1 MVAPLPEG
9 WKAYRDPATNGIYYA
24 APDGKT
30 QWQAPPPPAPTQEMP
45 SLGQAAAV
53 GMTHKQQGDL
63 IAALQALAQQAQQP
77 VQLAQQVD
85 ALGRQVQALCS
96 QVERLSRQVDGV
108 SKQVANAE
116 GGRSDAGPSKPVKR
130 ERSENQPRAPDHAEG
145 GRSDA
150 GPSKPVK
157 RERSENQPRAPD
169 HAEGGRSDAGPSK
182 PVKRERSEDEPRAPE
197 HQPRAQGGAQCER
210 RDGEPSEPIGESVE
224 ASDMRLAR
232 VMHDKDIHADLR
244 QERKRPRRYGYDE

>member
-157 RERSENQPRAPD
+157 RERSE
-169 HAEGGRSDAGPSK
+169 
-182 PVKRERSEDEPRAPE
+182 DEPRAPE

>member
-9 WKAYRDPATNGIYYA
+9 WKAYRDPATNAIYYA
-24 APDGKT
+24 APDGRT

-45 SLGQAAAV
+45 SLGQ
-53 GMTHKQQGDL
+53 
-63 IAALQALAQQAQQP
+63 LAQQ
-77 VQLAQQVD
+77 LD

-96 QVERLSRQVDGV
+96 QVEGLLQRVRLQYEKTQATTQEGL
-108 SKQVANAE
+108 SKQVA
-116 GGRSDAGPSKPVKR
+116 RI
-130 ERSENQPRAPDHAEG
+130 RAPDHAEG

>member
-1 MVAPLPEG
+1 MVAPLPKG

-53 GMTHKQQGDL
+53 GMTHKQQADL

-77 VQLAQQVD
+77 VQLGQQVD

-96 QVERLSRQVDGV
+96 QVEILSRQVDGL

-116 GGRSDAGPSKPVKR
+116 GSRSDAGPSKPVKR
-130 ERSENQPRAPDHAEG
+130 QRSQDEPRAPDHAEG

-150 GPSKPVK
+150 GPSKPIK
-157 RERSENQPRAPD
+157 RERSQ
-169 HAEGGRSDAGPSK
+169 
-182 PVKRERSEDEPRAPE
+182 DEPRAPE

-224 ASDMRLAR
+224 ANDERLAR
-232 VMHDKDIHADLR
+232 VMHDEDIYADLRPLQHR

>member
-24 APDGKT
+24 APDGRT

-85 ALGRQVQALCS
+85 ALGRQVQALCR

-130 ERSENQPRAPDHAEG
+130 ERSQ
-145 GRSDA
+145 
-150 GPSKPVK
+150 
-157 RERSENQPRAPD
+157 
-169 HAEGGRSDAGPSK
+169 
-182 PVKRERSEDEPRAPE
+182 DEPRAPE
-197 HQPRAQGGAQCER
+197 HQHRAQGGAQCER

>member
-9 WKAYRDPATNGIYYA
+9 WKAYRDPATNAIYYT
-24 APDGKT
+24 APDGRT

-45 SLGQAAAV
+45 SLGQ
-53 GMTHKQQGDL
+53 
-63 IAALQALAQQAQQP
+63 LAQQ
-77 VQLAQQVD
+77 LD
-85 ALGRQVQALCS
+85 ALGRQVQALCN
-96 QVERLSRQVDGV
+96 QVEGLLQRVRLQYEKTQATTQEGL
-108 SKQVANAE
+108 SKQVA
-116 GGRSDAGPSKPVKR
+116 RI
-130 ERSENQPRAPDHAEG
+130 RAPDHAEG

-157 RERSENQPRAPD
+157 RERSQ
-169 HAEGGRSDAGPSK
+169 
-182 PVKRERSEDEPRAPE
+182 DEPRAPE
-197 HQPRAQGGAQCER
+197 HQHRAQGGAQSER
-210 RDGEPSEPIGESVE
+210 RDGEPSEEPIGESVE